1 MRSLKEI
8 KKRAAKAAAVA
19 FLLLGAVGVVSYASE
34 ADTAKTPFV
43 LTFNTSTTG
52 VFPRGV
58 SYEGISLEGKTLEEA
73 KSEISDYIEDRQS
86 RYMVWN
92 IVGNTY
98 EYSAFSRFTLAFDT
112 VLDRV
117 DVYSLIV
124 SWRVCVSS
132 EKRDL

>member
-1 MRSLKEI
+1 M
-8 KKRAAKAAAVA
+8 
-19 FLLLGAVGVVSYASE
+19 LLGAVGVVSYASE

-98 EYSAFSRFTLAFDT
+98 EYSASSFGVACTNAE
-112 VLDRV
+112 
-117 DVYSLIV
+117 IV
-124 SWRVCVSS
+124 SSLDNLTMSGNIVEQYKS
-132 EKRDL
+132 KRIWM